1 MLLFLTNFLL
11 ALSMV
16 HIVCTYIT
24 LFGKPQCRPILWYGT
39 QGIYLC
45 CLWTVTSAESPYPLV
60 TLAGNILFLILLC
73 RLAHRDSFKTCV
85 FRSLIFFT
93 VYMAVEVFVNC
104 VILLILR
111 GEDVFL
117 MGDAAC
123 QIVMYLGVQ
132 IYGRIGPKKEEMPL
146 PLRYWLEL
154 FIFPAVSVWVIYDTY
169 IRSQT
174 GGSNIAFILVTFLM
188 ILMNFAVYDVYGRMA
203 SYALAGKQAAVYAQT
218 IELCDRQAK
227 EREAAY
233 RQTRMLRHD
242 LNDRLAALGALL
254 EQGQY
259 DDARQEIDG
268 MLYENRLYRDEISHS
283 GNLALD
289 ALINYKHSVAKTVNA
304 DLSCL
309 VEVPAE
315 LPVNG
320 TDLCVILGN
329 LLDNALDAVVR
340 LPADERRIRLEIRL
354 EKRLLRILTENPYEG
369 KLREKSD
376 GSLKSSKPGGGHG
389 FGLLSVRQAVAKY
402 NGELYLPYDD
412 TVFRACV
419 ILYLP

>member
-39 QGIYLC
+39 QGVYLC
-45 CLWTVTSAESPYPLV
+45 CLWAVTEAESPYPLV
-60 TLAGNILFLILLC
+60 TLAGNILFLILLY

-104 VILLILR
+104 VILLVLR

-117 MGDAAC
+117 MGDAVC

-132 IYGRIGPKKEEMPL
+132 IYGRIGPKKEEIPP

-174 GGSNIAFILVTFLM
+174 DGSNIAFILVTFLM
-188 ILMNFAVYDVYGRMA
+188 ILINFAVYDVYGRMA

-218 IELCDRQAK
+218 IELCDRQAR

-242 LNDRLAALGALL
+242 LNDRLVALGARL

-259 DDARQEIDG
+259 DDARQEIDE
-268 MLYENRLYRDEISHS
+268 MLYENRLHRDEISHS

-289 ALINYKHSVAKTVNA
+289 ALINYKHSVAKTMNA

-309 VEVPAE
+309 VEVPAD
-315 LPVNG
+315 LPVDG

-329 LLDNALDAVVR
+329 LLDNALDAVSR
-340 LPADERRIRLEIRL
+340 LPADERRINLEIRL
-354 EKRLLRILTENPYEG
+354 EKGLLRILTENPYEG
-369 KLREKSD
+369 KLREKP
-376 GSLKSSKPGGGHG
+376 GGLLKSSKPGGGHG
-389 FGLLSVRQAVAKY
+389 FGLLSVQQAVAKY
-402 NGELYLPYDD
+402 HGELYLPYDD

-419 ILYLP
+419 TLYLP